1 MYGHHTPFL
10 GPHPYIIGSS
20 SLVFFGSHIELR
32 TRGFIC
38 VYIFIYYIYIVYIVL
53 QHVSSACTP
62 YVTVSAYESECV
74 WLLVSLLHTY
84 LVS

>member
-1 MYGHHTPFL
+1 M
-10 GPHPYIIGSS
+10 
-20 SLVFFGSHIELR
+20 
-32 TRGFIC
+32 
-38 VYIFIYYIYIVYIVL
+38 
-53 QHVSSACTP
+53 SSACTP